1 MRSSDVHDR
10 EGLRRS
16 ALYKYTAEYFPIRLA
31 RSTPLDN
38 QRHST
43 RTHRTCT
50 LSRALLPMCRVVAC
64 VVRGG
69 HGNASRQYIFGVHP
83 HGIIPTFV
91 TVSMMTQVSFQ
102 MGGFSR

>member
-1 MRSSDVHDR
+1 MHDR

-38 QRHST
+38 QRHPSPAPT
-43 RTHRTCT
+43 TPSRTPSYQC
-50 LSRALLPMCRVVAC
+50 C
-64 VVRGG
+64 VCCMWWP
-69 HGNASRQYIFGVHP
+69 NRQYIFGVHP

-91 TVSMMTQVSFQ
+91 TVSMMTQVSFPN
-102 MGGFSR
+102 RWID

>member
-1 MRSSDVHDR
+1 MHDR

-43 RTHRTCT
+43 RTHHTCT
-50 LSRALLPMCRVVAC
+50 LSLSRTPTYPNVAC
-64 VVRGG
+64 VVCGG
-69 HGNASRQYIFGVHP
+69 HASRQYIFGVHP

-102 MGGFSR
+102 MDGFID